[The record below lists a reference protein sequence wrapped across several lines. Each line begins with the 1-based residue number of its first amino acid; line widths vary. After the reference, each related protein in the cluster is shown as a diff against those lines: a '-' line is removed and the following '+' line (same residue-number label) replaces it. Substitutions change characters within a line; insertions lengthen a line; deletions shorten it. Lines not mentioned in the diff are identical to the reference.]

1 MKLSNRTL
9 ILSIITAVILLCGC
23 AAIFLF
29 LTQPRL
35 GSAPAAGDG
44 PAGPEATAPL
54 PSVLPT
60 SVPEITAIP
69 AIKEARRLTLEYPPQ
84 LRAGDSDLVRLTLE
98 VDDLGNITPTAQL
111 DGNVITGKVIEI
123 PNLYETHHVVAEAR
137 FDIAGL
143 EIRPSGLISEP
154 LAEGNS
160 VTFYWSIRPQEVG
173 IYRGTVW
180 LYLRF
185 VDKQSGEES
194 RKAVSAQ
201 IVEIKAVNF
210 FGLSANFARA
220 TGVVGSVVGAVIGF
234 PFFEDIVKW
243 LFKRRKRGAM

>member
-9 ILSIITAVILLCGC
+9 VFSIITAVILLGGC
-23 AAIFLF
+23 AAILLL
-29 LTQPRL
+29 LTQPL
-35 GSAPAAGDG
+35 MGSAPAAGEG
-44 PAGPEATAPL
+44 PSEPEATAPL

-60 SVPEITAIP
+60 SVPESTAVP
-69 AIKEARRLTLEYPPQ
+69 AINEARRLTLEYPPQ

-98 VDDLGNITPTAQL
+98 VDDLGNLTPTAQL
-111 DGNVITGKVIEI
+111 DGNVITGEVIEI
-123 PNLYETHHVVAEAR
+123 PNLYETHHVVAEAQ

-143 EIRPSGLISEP
+143 DIRPTGLTSQP
-154 LAEGNS
+154 LGPGQP
-160 VTFYWSIRPQEVG
+160 VTFYWSIQPQEVG
-173 IYRGTVW
+173 KYRGTVW

-185 VDKQSGEES
+185 VDKQNGQES

-201 IVEIKAVNF
+201 IVEIDAVDL

-243 LFKRRKRGAM
+243 FLRRRNRRVQ